1 LLRCARPSALE
12 ESRPLTYSI
21 VARDPA
27 TGEIGVA
34 VQSHWFSVG
43 SVVPW
48 AEPGV
53 GAVATQS
60 IADPSYGPA
69 ALDLMRAGSKPADAL
84 ERLVQADKQRAVR
97 QVAVVDAH
105 GRVAVHTGRRC
116 IPFAGHEEGRGFVC
130 AANMMAREGT
140 PQAMARAYTTAI
152 GELPDRLLA
161 ALDAAEAAGG
171 DVRGRQSAAMI
182 VVRSRGEL
190 WLRTLDLRV
199 EDSAFPLV
207 ELRRLVRLRQ
217 AYDLSER
224 ADELSGLGR
233 ADEAALLYRRA
244 SEVVP
249 ENDELRFWSGL
260 ALVQLGDDAE
270 GLARVRSAVAA
281 NAGLGELLN
290 RLSPELAPSAPAVRE
305 RLGRDG

>member
-1 LLRCARPSALE
+1 M
-12 ESRPLTYSI
+12 TYSI

-27 TGEIGVA
+27 SGELGVA

-48 AEPGV
+48 AEAGV

-60 IADPSYGPA
+60 IAEPAYGPG
-69 ALDLMRAGSKPADAL
+69 ALDLIRGGSSAEDAL
-84 ERLVQADKQRAVR
+84 RKLVNADKQQAVR

-105 GRVAVHTGRRC
+105 GHVAVHTGRRC
-116 IPFAGHEEGRGFVC
+116 IQFAGHEHGRGFVC
-130 AANMMAREGT
+130 AANMMDREGV
-140 PQAMARAYTTAI
+140 PEAMTRAYRTAI

-161 ALDAAEAAGG
+161 ALDAAEEAGG

-182 VVRSRGEL
+182 VVRPRSEQ
-190 WLRTLDLRV
+190 WQRTLDLRV

-207 ELRRLVRLRQ
+207 ELRRLVRG
-217 AYDLSER
+217 E
-224 ADELSGLGR
+224 GR

-244 SEVVP
+244 SEIAP
-249 ENDELRFWSGL
+249 ENDELRFWAGL
-260 ALVQLGDDAE
+260 GLVQLGESAAGVE
-270 GLARVRSAVAA
+270 RVRTAIAA
-281 NAGLGELLN
+281 NPGLGELLN

-305 RLGRDG
+305 ILGRDDG